1 MEKLKLE
8 LDELAVESFRTAE
21 AEPARGTVN
30 AHATQ
35 LKTCAATCHCTSVD
49 IGCFCTEQC

>member
-1 MEKLKLE
+1 MEKLRLD
-8 LDELAVESFRTAE
+8 LDELAVESFRTADTN
-21 AEPARGTVN
+21 AARGTVV

-35 LKTCAATCHCTSVD
+35 VKTCAATCHCTSVD

>member
-21 AEPARGTVN
+21 TEAPRGTVN
-30 AHATQ
+30 AHST
-35 LKTCAATCHCTSVD
+35 LVKTCAATCHCTSVD

>member
-1 MEKLKLE
+1 MVKLTLNV
-8 LDELAVESFRTAE
+8 DELRVESFRTAE
-21 AEPARGTVN
+21 IEPARGTVN

-35 LKTCAATCHCTSVD
+35 VKTCANTCHCTSVD